1 MKKKIL
7 FCNIAYMK
15 NYKGITDDDK
25 PSFGGSY
32 VDETGDAQEKFNFES
47 FKLNEEICC
56 LGFVETKISK
66 GKKDRNKL
74 HIEKI
79 RNANIDE
86 NVSILNDVLVVWCA
100 RSKTYNHTM
109 VVGWYKDATVTKEYR
124 TIESKDN
131 IMQEYFMSAKKEN
144 CVLLPENIRSK
155 ITQWKV
161 PRRGGNISFGFG
173 QANVWFANELD
184 NIRLDEFLEKM
195 VQKIEN
201 YNGENII

>member
-7 FCNIAYMK
+7 FCNIAHMK
-15 NYKGITDDDK
+15 NYKGITDSDK
-25 PSFGGSY
+25 PFFGGSY
-32 VDETGDAQEKFNFES
+32 VEETGDAQEKFNFES
-47 FKLNEEICC
+47 FKLNEEMCC

-66 GKKDRNKL
+66 GRKDRNKL

-86 NVSILNDVLVVWCA
+86 NAGMLNDVLVVWCA
-100 RSKTYNHTM
+100 KSKIYNHTM

-124 TIESKDN
+124 TIKIKDN
-131 IMQEYFMSAKKEN
+131 MVQEYFMSAKKEN

-161 PRRGGNISFGFG
+161 PRKSQGASFGFG
-173 QANVWFANELD
+173 QANIWFANETD
-184 NIRLDEFLEKM
+184 NIKLDGFLEEIVK
-195 VQKIEN
+195 KIEN
-201 YNGENII
+201 YDGENII